1 MIDTVRNARETSISE
16 SMNGEDIVVAEDN
29 DDSYGFKDG
38 WWFYVKSFLFNPYT
52 IFNPKREEENYEP
65 EF

>member
-1 MIDTVRNARETSISE
+1 MVVVV
-16 SMNGEDIVVAEDN
+16 VVAVTVEDN

-52 IFNPKREEENYEP
+52 IFNPKKEEDTYEP

>member
-1 MIDTVRNARETSISE
+1 
-16 SMNGEDIVVAEDN
+16 MNGEITVVAEDN

-52 IFNPKREEENYEP
+52 IFNPKKEEDDYEP